1 MINDKNYFCET
12 YNNYFCNFFFTI
24 IKFSVLASE
33 NKILLKVNNELIT
46 TIDILNE
53 INYLKS
59 INKNINNL
67 ENKKIIEIAR
77 NSLIKDKI
85 KKITL
90 IPIVKKI
97 EISDDDFKRI
107 LISNYSNTGFTK
119 IEEISQH
126 LKKYNIKPELIRN
139 KMTINAIWSQF
150 IYDKYSKNI
159 KIDIDKLKQDIQKN
173 ESQTEY
179 LLSEI
184 VFDLKEKQTINEKFN
199 IIKNAIEKNG
209 FENTALIYSI
219 SETSTSGGNIGWVSE
234 NSINKKILKKITE
247 ININNFTK
255 PLVIPGG
262 YLILKVNEK
271 RITKKD
277 IKLEDELKKIIQIK
291 TNEQLNQFS
300 NIFLNKIKKDIIIN
314 EL

>member
-1 MINDKNYFCET
+1 MRIISVRLIVTIFVI
-12 YNNYFCNFFFTI
+12 FFSTVI
-24 IKFSVLASE
+24 YFSVLANE

-67 ENKKIIEIAR
+67 ENRKIIEIAR

-85 KKITL
+85 KKIAL
-90 IPIVKKI
+90 KSIVKKM

-119 IEEISQH
+119 IDEIFKH
-126 LKKYNIKPELIRN
+126 IEKYNVKPELIRN
-139 KMTINAIWSQF
+139 KMTVNAIWSQF
-150 IYDKYSKNI
+150 IYNKYSKNI
-159 KIDIDKLKQDIQKN
+159 KIDTNKLRQNIQRN
-173 ESQTEY
+173 ENQTEY

-184 VFDLKEKQTINEKFN
+184 VFDLEKKQTINEKFN

-234 NSINKKILKKITE
+234 NSVNKKILKKITE

-271 RITKKD
+271 RITEKN
-277 IKLEDELKKIIQIK
+277 IKLEDELKKIIEIK

-300 NIFLNKIKKDIIIN
+300 NLFLNKVKKDIIIN

>member
-1 MINDKNYFCET
+1 MMRIISVRLIVTIFVI
-12 YNNYFCNFFFTI
+12 FFSTV
-24 IKFSVLASE
+24 IKFSVLANE

-67 ENKKIIEIAR
+67 ENRKIIEIAR

-85 KKITL
+85 KKIAL
-90 IPIVKKI
+90 KSIVKKM

-119 IEEISQH
+119 IDEIFKHIEE
-126 LKKYNIKPELIRN
+126 YNVKPELIRN
-139 KMTINAIWSQF
+139 KMTVNAIWSQF
-150 IYDKYSKNI
+150 IYNKYSKNI
-159 KIDIDKLKQDIQKN
+159 KIDTKKLKQNIQRN
-173 ESQTEY
+173 EKQTEY

-184 VFDLKEKQTINEKFN
+184 VFDLEKKQTIDEKFN

-209 FENTALIYSI
+209 FENTALVYSI

-271 RITKKD
+271 RITEKN
-277 IKLEDELKKIIQIK
+277 IKLEDELKKIIEIK

-300 NIFLNKIKKDIIIN
+300 NLFLNKVKKDIIIN

>member
-1 MINDKNYFCET
+1 MIKIISVKLTFT
-12 YNNYFCNFFFTI
+12 LFVIFFSTI

-59 INKNINNL
+59 INEDINNL

-85 KKITL
+85 KKIVL
-90 IPIVKKI
+90 MPIIKKM

-119 IEEISQH
+119 IDEISEH
-126 LKKYNIKPELIRN
+126 LEKYNIRPKLIRN

-159 KIDIDKLKQDIQKN
+159 KIDIDKLRQDILTN
-173 ESQTEY
+173 ENQTEY

-199 IIKNAIEKNG
+199 IIKNAIKENG
-209 FENTALIYSI
+209 FANSALIYSI
-219 SETSTSGGNIGWVSE
+219 SETSSSGGNIGWVSE
-234 NSINKKILKKITE
+234 NSINKKILKKIMK
-247 ININNFTK
+247 IDINNFTE

-271 RITKKD
+271 RIAKKD
-277 IKLEDELKKIIQIK
+277 IRIEDELKKIVEIK
-291 TNEQLNQFS
+291 TNKQLNQFS
-300 NIFLNKIKKDIIIN
+300 NIFLSKIKKNIIIN

>member
-1 MINDKNYFCET
+1 MIKVISVKLIVT
-12 YNNYFCNFFFTI
+12 ILVIFFSTV
-24 IKFSVLASE
+24 IKFSVLANE

-59 INKNINNL
+59 INKDINNL

-90 IPIVKKI
+90 KPIIKKM

-119 IEEISQH
+119 LEEIYQY
-126 LKKYNIKPELIRN
+126 LKEYNIKPKLIRN

-159 KIDIDKLKQDIQKN
+159 KIDVDKLKQDIQKN

-184 VFDLKEKQTINEKFN
+184 VFDLEEKQTINEKFN

-219 SETSTSGGNIGWVSE
+219 SETSTSGGDIGWVSE
-234 NSINKKILKKITE
+234 NSINKKILKKISE
-247 ININNFTK
+247 INTNNFTK

-271 RITKKD
+271 RITEKN
-277 IKLEDELKKIIQIK
+277 IKPEDELNKIIEIK

>member
-1 MINDKNYFCET
+1 MIK
-12 YNNYFCNFFFTI
+12 TI
-24 IKFSVLASE
+24 SVKLIVTIFVIFISTVIKFSVLANE

-46 TIDILNE
+46 TIDVLNE

-59 INKNINNL
+59 INKDINNL
-67 ENKKIIEIAR
+67 ENNKIIEIAR

-90 IPIVKKI
+90 KPIIKKM

-107 LISNYSNTGFTK
+107 LVSNYSNTGFTK
-119 IEEISQH
+119 IEEIFQY
-126 LKKYNIKPELIRN
+126 LKEYNIKPELIRN

-159 KIDIDKLKQDIQKN
+159 KIDTYKLKQDIQSN

-184 VFDLKEKQTINEKFN
+184 VFDLEEKQTISEKFN

-247 ININNFTK
+247 INTNNFTK

-271 RITKKD
+271 RITKKN
-277 IKLEDELKKIIQIK
+277 IKLEDELNKIIEIK

>member
-1 MINDKNYFCET
+1 MIKIISVKLIFT
-12 YNNYFCNFFFTI
+12 LFVIFFSTT

-59 INKNINNL
+59 INEDINNL

-85 KKITL
+85 KKIVL
-90 IPIVKKI
+90 MPIIKKM
-97 EISDDDFKRI
+97 EISDDDFKRV

-119 IEEISQH
+119 IDEISQH
-126 LKKYNIKPELIRN
+126 LEKYNIKPKLIRN

-159 KIDIDKLKQDIQKN
+159 KIDIDKLRQDILTN

-199 IIKNAIEKNG
+199 IIKNAIKENG
-209 FENTALIYSI
+209 FANSALIYSI
-219 SETSTSGGNIGWVSE
+219 SETSSSGGNIGWVSE
-234 NSINKKILKKITE
+234 NSINKKILKKIMK
-247 ININNFTK
+247 IDINNFTE

-271 RITKKD
+271 RIAKKD
-277 IKLEDELKKIIQIK
+277 IRLEDELKKIIEIK
-291 TNEQLNQFS
+291 TNKQLNQFS
-300 NIFLNKIKKDIIIN
+300 NIFLSKIKKDIIIN

>member
-1 MINDKNYFCET
+1 MRIISVRLIVTIFVI
-12 YNNYFCNFFFTI
+12 FFSTV
-24 IKFSVLASE
+24 IKFSVLANE

-67 ENKKIIEIAR
+67 ENRKIIEIAR

-85 KKITL
+85 KKIAL
-90 IPIVKKI
+90 KSIVKKM

-119 IEEISQH
+119 IDEIFKH
-126 LKKYNIKPELIRN
+126 IDEYNVKPELIRN
-139 KMTINAIWSQF
+139 KMTVNAIWSQF
-150 IYDKYSKNI
+150 IYNKYSKNI
-159 KIDIDKLKQDIQKN
+159 KIDTNKLRQNIQRN
-173 ESQTEY
+173 ENQTEY

-184 VFDLKEKQTINEKFN
+184 VFDLEKKQTIDEKFN

-209 FENTALIYSI
+209 FENTALVYSI

-234 NSINKKILKKITE
+234 NSVNKKILKKITE

-271 RITKKD
+271 RITEKN
-277 IKLEDELKKIIQIK
+277 IKLEDELKKIIEIK

-300 NIFLNKIKKDIIIN
+300 NLFLNKVKKDIIIN

>member
-1 MINDKNYFCET
+1 MRVISVRLVVTIFVI
-12 YNNYFCNFFFTI
+12 FFFFI
-24 IKFSVLASE
+24 IKFSVLANE

-85 KKITL
+85 KKIAL
-90 IPIVKKI
+90 KSIVKKM

-119 IEEISQH
+119 IDEIFKHIEE
-126 LKKYNIKPELIRN
+126 YNVKPELIRN
-139 KMTINAIWSQF
+139 KMTVNAIWSQF
-150 IYDKYSKNI
+150 IYNKYSKNI
-159 KIDIDKLKQDIQKN
+159 KIDTNKLRQNIQRN
-173 ESQTEY
+173 ENQTEY

-184 VFDLKEKQTINEKFN
+184 VFDLEKKQTIDEKFN

-234 NSINKKILKKITE
+234 NSVNKKILKKITE

-271 RITKKD
+271 RITEKN
-277 IKLEDELKKIIQIK
+277 IKLEDELKKIIEIK

-300 NIFLNKIKKDIIIN
+300 NLFLNKVKKDIIIN

>member
-1 MINDKNYFCET
+1 MMRIISVRLIVTIFVI
-12 YNNYFCNFFFTI
+12 FFSTV

-59 INKNINNL
+59 INKNINDL

-85 KKITL
+85 KKIALKT
-90 IPIVKKI
+90 IVKKM

-119 IEEISQH
+119 IDEIFKHLEEH
-126 LKKYNIKPELIRN
+126 KVKPELIRD
-139 KMTINAIWSQF
+139 KMTVNAIWSQF
-150 IYDKYSKNI
+150 IYNKYSKNI
-159 KIDIDKLKQDIQKN
+159 KIDTNKLRQNIQRN
-173 ESQTEY
+173 ENQTEY

-184 VFDLKEKQTINEKFN
+184 VFDLEKKQTIDEKFN

-209 FENTALIYSI
+209 FENTALVYSI

-234 NSINKKILKKITE
+234 NSVNKKILKKITE

-271 RITKKD
+271 RITEKN
-277 IKLEDELKKIIQIK
+277 IKLEDELKKIIEIK

-300 NIFLNKIKKDIIIN
+300 NLFLNKVKKDIIIN

>member
-1 MINDKNYFCET
+1 MRIISVRLIVTIFVI
-12 YNNYFCNFFFTI
+12 FFSTV
-24 IKFSVLASE
+24 IKFSVLANE

-67 ENKKIIEIAR
+67 ENRKIIEIAR

-85 KKITL
+85 KKIAL
-90 IPIVKKI
+90 KSIVKKM

-119 IEEISQH
+119 IDEIFKHLEEH
-126 LKKYNIKPELIRN
+126 NVKPELIRN
-139 KMTINAIWSQF
+139 KMSVNAIWSQF
-150 IYDKYSKNI
+150 IYNKYSKNI
-159 KIDIDKLKQDIQKN
+159 KIDTNKLRQNIQRN
-173 ESQTEY
+173 ENQTEY

-184 VFDLKEKQTINEKFN
+184 VFDLEKKQTIDEKFN

-209 FENTALIYSI
+209 FENTALVYSI

-234 NSINKKILKKITE
+234 NSINKKILKKIKE

-262 YLILKVNEK
+262 YLILKVSEK
-271 RITKKD
+271 RITEKNT
-277 IKLEDELKKIIQIK
+277 KLEDELKKIIEIK

-300 NIFLNKIKKDIIIN
+300 NLFLNKVKKDIIIN

>member
-1 MINDKNYFCET
+1 MIRVISIKLISTIFLI
-12 YNNYFCNFFFTI
+12 FFSTV

-53 INYLKS
+53 ISYLKS
-59 INKNINNL
+59 INKDIDNL

-90 IPIVKKI
+90 KSIVKKM
-97 EISDDDFKRI
+97 EISDDDFKRV

-119 IEEISQH
+119 IDEINQH
-126 LKKYNIKPELIRN
+126 LKKYNIKPRLIRD

-159 KIDIDKLKQDIQKN
+159 KIDIDKLRKDIQKN
-173 ESQTEY
+173 EDQTQY

-184 VFDLKEKQTINEKFN
+184 VFDLDEKQTINEKFN
-199 IIKNAIEKNG
+199 IIKDAIEKNG
-209 FENTALIYSI
+209 FKNTALIYSI
-219 SETSTSGGNIGWVSE
+219 SETSNSGGNIGWVSE
-234 NSINKKILKKITE
+234 NSINKKILKKIAT
-247 ININNFTK
+247 INVNSFTD

-271 RITKKD
+271 RIAKKEV
-277 IKLEDELKKIIQIK
+277 KVEDELKKIIEIK

>member
-1 MINDKNYFCET
+1 MIKIIFIEFT
-12 YNNYFCNFFFTI
+12 VTILVIFFSI
-24 IKFSVLASE
+24 VAKFPVLASE

-67 ENKKIIEIAR
+67 ENEKIIEIAR

-85 KKITL
+85 KKIAL
-90 IPIVKKI
+90 VPIVKKF
-97 EISDDDFKRI
+97 EINDDDFERI
-107 LISNYSNTGFTK
+107 LISSYSNTGFTK

-126 LKKYNIKPELIRN
+126 LKEYNIKPELIRN
-139 KMTINAIWSQF
+139 KMSINAIWSQF

-159 KIDIDKLKQDIQKN
+159 KIDVDKLKQDIQRN

-199 IIKNAIEKNG
+199 IIKNAIKKNG

-234 NSINKKILKKITE
+234 NSINKKILNEISR
-247 ININNFTK
+247 INIKNFTN
-255 PLVIPGG
+255 PIVIPGG
-262 YLILKVNEK
+262 YLILKLNEK
-271 RITKKD
+271 RIAKKD
-277 IKLEDELKKIIQIK
+277 INFNNELKRIIEIK

-314 EL
+314 EQ

>member
-1 MINDKNYFCET
+1 MIKVISVKLIVT
-12 YNNYFCNFFFTI
+12 ILVIFFSTV
-24 IKFSVLASE
+24 IKFSVLANE

-59 INKNINNL
+59 INKDINNL

-90 IPIVKKI
+90 KPIIKKM

-119 IEEISQH
+119 LEEIYQY
-126 LKKYNIKPELIRN
+126 LKEYNIKPKLIRN

-150 IYDKYSKNI
+150 IYNKYSKNI
-159 KIDIDKLKQDIQKN
+159 KIDVDKLKQDIQKN

-184 VFDLKEKQTINEKFN
+184 VFDLEEKQTINEKFN

-219 SETSTSGGNIGWVSE
+219 SETSTSGGDIGWVSE
-234 NSINKKILKKITE
+234 NSINKKILKKISE
-247 ININNFTK
+247 INTNNFTK

-271 RITKKD
+271 RITEKN
-277 IKLEDELKKIIQIK
+277 IKPEDELNKIIEIK

-300 NIFLNKIKKDIIIN
+300 NIFLNKVKRDIIIN

>member
-1 MINDKNYFCET
+1 MIKIISVKLIFA
-12 YNNYFCNFFFTI
+12 FFVLFFSTI
-24 IKFSVLASE
+24 VKFSVLANE

-59 INKNINNL
+59 INEDINNL

-85 KKITL
+85 KKIVL
-90 IPIVKKI
+90 MPIIKKM

-119 IEEISQH
+119 IDEISQH
-126 LKKYNIKPELIRN
+126 LKKYNIKPKLIRN

-159 KIDIDKLKQDIQKN
+159 KIDIDKLRQDILKN
-173 ESQTEY
+173 EGQTEY

-184 VFDLKEKQTINEKFN
+184 VFDLKEKQTLNEKFN
-199 IIKNAIEKNG
+199 IIKNAIEENG
-209 FENTALIYSI
+209 FANTALIYSI

-234 NSINKKILKKITE
+234 NSINKKILNKIME
-247 ININNFTK
+247 INISNFTE

-277 IKLEDELKKIIQIK
+277 IKLEDELKKTIEIK
-291 TNEQLNQFS
+291 TNKQLNQFS

>member
-1 MINDKNYFCET
+1 MMRIISVRLIVTIFVI
-12 YNNYFCNFFFTI
+12 FFSTV
-24 IKFSVLASE
+24 IKFSVLANE

-67 ENKKIIEIAR
+67 ENRKIIEIAR

-85 KKITL
+85 KKIAL
-90 IPIVKKI
+90 KSIVKKM

-119 IEEISQH
+119 IDEIFKHIEE
-126 LKKYNIKPELIRN
+126 YNVKPELIRN
-139 KMTINAIWSQF
+139 KMTVNAIWSQF
-150 IYDKYSKNI
+150 IYNKYSKNI
-159 KIDIDKLKQDIQKN
+159 KIDTNKLRQNIQRN

-184 VFDLKEKQTINEKFN
+184 VFDLEKKQTIDEKFN

-234 NSINKKILKKITE
+234 NSVNKKILKKITE

-271 RITKKD
+271 RITEKN
-277 IKLEDELKKIIQIK
+277 IKLEDELKKIIEIK

-300 NIFLNKIKKDIIIN
+300 NLFLNKVKKDIIIN

>member
-1 MINDKNYFCET
+1 MIRVISIKLISTIFLI
-12 YNNYFCNFFFTI
+12 FFSTI
-24 IKFSVLASE
+24 IKFSALANE

-53 INYLKS
+53 ISYLKS
-59 INKNINNL
+59 INKDIDNL

-90 IPIVKKI
+90 TPIIKKM
-97 EISDDDFKRI
+97 EISDNDFKRI
-107 LISNYSNTGFTK
+107 LISNYSNSGLTK
-119 IEEISQH
+119 IDEIYEH
-126 LKKYNIKPELIRN
+126 LKKYNIKPRLIRD

-159 KIDIDKLKQDIQKN
+159 KIDINKLRKDIQKN
-173 ESQTEY
+173 EDQTEY

-184 VFDLKEKQTINEKFN
+184 VFDLDEKQTINEKFN
-199 IIKNAIEKNG
+199 IIKDAIEKNG
-209 FENTALIYSI
+209 FKNTALIYSI
-219 SETSTSGGNIGWVSE
+219 SETSNSGGNIGWVSE
-234 NSINKKILKKITE
+234 NSINKKILKKIAS
-247 ININNFTK
+247 INVNSFTD

-262 YLILKVNEK
+262 YLILRVNEK
-271 RITKKD
+271 RIAKKEV
-277 IKLEDELKKIIQIK
+277 KVEDELKKIIEMK

>member
-1 MINDKNYFCET
+1 MIRIISVRFIVAIFVIFLSTE
-12 YNNYFCNFFFTI
+12 

-46 TIDILNE
+46 SIDILNE

-59 INKNINNL
+59 INKDIDNL

-77 NSLIKDKI
+77 NSLIKYKI
-85 KKITL
+85 KKIAL
-90 IPIVKKI
+90 MPIVKKM
-97 EISDDDFKRI
+97 EISDDDFKRV

-119 IEEISQH
+119 IDEINQH
-126 LKKYNIKPELIRN
+126 LKKYNIKPKLIRN

-159 KIDIDKLKQDIQKN
+159 KIDINKLKQDIQRN

-184 VFDLKEKQTINEKFN
+184 IFDLNEKETVNEKFN
-199 IIKNAIEKNG
+199 IIKNAINENG
-209 FENTALIYSI
+209 FANTALIYSI

-234 NSINKKILKKITE
+234 NSINKKILKKIME
-247 ININNFTK
+247 IDINNFTE

-277 IKLEDELKKIIQIK
+277 IKLEDELKKIIEIK

-300 NIFLNKIKKDIIIN
+300 NIFLNKIKKDVVIN

>member
-1 MINDKNYFCET
+1 MRIISVRLIVTIFVI
-12 YNNYFCNFFFTI
+12 FFSTV
-24 IKFSVLASE
+24 IKFSVLANE

-67 ENKKIIEIAR
+67 ENRKIIEIAR

-85 KKITL
+85 KKIAL
-90 IPIVKKI
+90 KSIVKKM

-119 IEEISQH
+119 IDEIFKHLEE
-126 LKKYNIKPELIRN
+126 YNVKPELIRN
-139 KMTINAIWSQF
+139 KMTVNAIWSQF
-150 IYDKYSKNI
+150 IYNKYSKNI
-159 KIDIDKLKQDIQKN
+159 KIDTNKLRQNIQRN
-173 ESQTEY
+173 ENQTEY

-184 VFDLKEKQTINEKFN
+184 VFDLEKKQTIDEKFN

-209 FENTALIYSI
+209 FENTALVYSI

-234 NSINKKILKKITE
+234 NSVNKKILKKITE

-262 YLILKVNEK
+262 YLILKINDK
-271 RITKKD
+271 RITEKN
-277 IKLEDELKKIIQIK
+277 IKLEDELKKIIEIK

-300 NIFLNKIKKDIIIN
+300 NLFLNKVKKDIIIN